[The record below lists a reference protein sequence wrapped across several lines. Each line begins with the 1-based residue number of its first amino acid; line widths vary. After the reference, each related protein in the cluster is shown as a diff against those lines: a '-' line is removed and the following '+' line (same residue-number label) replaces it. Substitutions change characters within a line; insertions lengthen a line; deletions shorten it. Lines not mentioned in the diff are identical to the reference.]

1 MKKIFTLLT
10 LLATM
15 LLSGLCYGQE
25 VKEADYYKLKMM
37 ELVQNIKSTAV
48 NVNPNFGLILNGGIN
63 IYVADKYVQ
72 DGEAKVNNFLQS
84 VDGVLLEGLNFGYEF
99 KDDKKTSDK
108 VRKDIFRRLTLPV
121 QAGVPIFN
129 IDYCENLRN
138 RSMATV
144 MARQDNI
151 VNFCSDRNL
160 TSIPVAEL
168 HPNAVNSLAEV
179 NNFIAV
185 FNPQKHDVKG
195 MYLSA
200 LQRSNYDLLI
210 IDAFYHGELLTAEE
224 IAKLKVKPNG
234 KRRLVYSYLSTG
246 EAEDYRYYWKNEYK
260 KNPPDWLEEANEDW
274 EGNYKVE
281 YWHPEWKAILYQ
293 GKDSYLNKLLAC
305 GYDGAF
311 LDVIDSFYYF
321 EAKED

>member
-1 MKKIFTLLT
+1 
-10 LLATM
+10 
-15 LLSGLCYGQE
+15 
-25 VKEADYYKLKMM
+25 
-37 ELVQNIKSTAV
+37 
-48 NVNPNFGLILNGGIN
+48 GIN

-99 KDDKKTSDK
+99 KDDKKTPDK
-108 VRKDIFRRLTLPV
+108 VRKDILARLILPV
-121 QAGVPIFN
+121 KAGVPVFN

-138 RSMATV
+138 RSMATI
-144 MARQDNI
+144 MARKDNV
-151 VNFCSDRNL
+151 VNFSSDRNL
-160 TSIPVAEL
+160 TSISVAEL
-168 HPNAVNSLAEV
+168 NPNDVNSLSEV

-185 FNPQKHDVKG
+185 FNPQKYDVKG

-210 IDAFYHGELLTAEE
+210 IDAFYHGVLLTAED

-246 EAEDYRYYWKNEYK
+246 EAEDYRYYWKSEYK
-260 KNPPDWLEEANEDW
+260 KNPPAWLEEANENW

-281 YWHPEWKAILYQ
+281 YWHPEWKAILFQ

>member
-1 MKKIFTLLT
+1 MKNIFTLLT
-10 LLATM
+10 LLVTM
-15 LLSGLCYGQE
+15 LVSSICCAQE
-25 VKEADYYKLKMM
+25 TKEADYYKLKMM
-37 ELVQNIKSTAV
+37 ELVQEIKSAAV
-48 NVNPNFGLILNGGIN
+48 SVNPNFGLLLNGGIN
-63 IYVADKYVQ
+63 IYVADNYVQ
-72 DGEAKVNNFLQS
+72 DGETKVNNFLQS

-99 KDDKKTSDK
+99 KDDKKTPDK
-108 VRKDIFRRLTLPV
+108 VRKDIFARLALPV
-121 QAGVPIFN
+121 KAGVPIFN

-138 RSMATV
+138 RSMATI
-144 MARQDNI
+144 MARKDKV
-151 VNFCSDRNL
+151 VNFSSDRNL
-160 TSIPVAEL
+160 TSISMTEL
-168 HPNAVNSLAEV
+168 YPNDVNSLSEV

-185 FNPQKHDVKG
+185 FNPQKYDVKG
-195 MYLSA
+195 MYLST

-210 IDAFYHGELLTAEE
+210 IDAFYHGELLTAED

-246 EAEDYRYYWKNEYK
+246 EAEDYRYYWKSEYK
-260 KNPPDWLEEANEDW
+260 KNPPAWLEEANENW

-281 YWHPEWKAILYQ
+281 YWHTEWKAILFQ

-321 EAKED
+321 EALEN

>member
-1 MKKIFTLLT
+1 MKNIFTLLT
-10 LLATM
+10 LLVTM
-15 LLSGLCYGQE
+15 LVSSICCAQE
-25 VKEADYYKLKMM
+25 TKEADYYKLKMM
-37 ELVQNIKSTAV
+37 ELVQEIKSAAV
-48 NVNPNFGLILNGGIN
+48 SVNPNFGLLLNGGIN
-63 IYVADKYVQ
+63 IYVADNYVQ
-72 DGEAKVNNFLQS
+72 DGEAKVNDFLQS

-99 KDDKKTSDK
+99 KDDKKTPDK
-108 VRKDIFRRLTLPV
+108 VRKNILARLALPV
-121 QAGVPIFN
+121 KAGVPIFN

-138 RSMATV
+138 RSMATI
-144 MARQDNI
+144 MARKDKV
-151 VNFCSDRNL
+151 VNFSSDRNL
-160 TSIPVAEL
+160 TSISVAEL
-168 HPNAVNSLAEV
+168 HPNAVNNLAEV

-185 FNPQKHDVKG
+185 FNPQKYDVKG

-210 IDAFYHGELLTAEE
+210 IDAFYHGELLTAED

-246 EAEDYRYYWKNEYK
+246 EAEDYRYYWKSEYK
-260 KNPPDWLEEANEDW
+260 KNPPTWLEEANENW

-281 YWHPEWKAILYQ
+281 YWHPEWKAILFQ

-321 EAKED
+321 EAFEN

>member
-1 MKKIFTLLT
+1 MMMVSSVCC
-10 LLATM
+10 A
-15 LLSGLCYGQE
+15 QE

-37 ELVQNIKSTAV
+37 ELVQEIKSAAV
-48 NVNPNFGLILNGGIN
+48 SVNPNFGLLLNGGIN
-63 IYVADKYVQ
+63 IYVADNYVQ
-72 DGEAKVNNFLQS
+72 DGEAKVNDFLQS

-99 KDDKKTSDK
+99 KDDKKTPDK
-108 VRKDIFRRLTLPV
+108 VRKNILARLALPV
-121 QAGVPIFN
+121 KAGVPIFN

-138 RSMATV
+138 RSMATI
-144 MARQDNI
+144 MARKDKV
-151 VNFCSDRNL
+151 VNFSSDRNL
-160 TSIPVAEL
+160 TSIYVAEL
-168 HPNAVNSLAEV
+168 HPNAVNNLAEA
-179 NNFIAV
+179 NSFIAV
-185 FNPQKHDVKG
+185 FNPQKYDVKG

-210 IDAFYHGELLTAEE
+210 IDAFYHGELLTAED
-224 IAKLKVKPNG
+224 IARLKVKPNG

-246 EAEDYRYYWKNEYK
+246 EAEDYRYYWNPEYK
-260 KNPPDWLEEANEDW
+260 KNPPAWLEEANENW

-281 YWHPEWKAILYQ
+281 YWHPEWKAILFQ

-321 EAKED
+321 EALEN

>member
-10 LLATM
+10 LLVTM
-15 LLSGLCYGQE
+15 MGSSTCYAQE

-37 ELVQNIKSTAV
+37 ELVQELKSIAV
-48 NVNPNFGLILNGGIN
+48 SVNPNFGLILNGGIN

-99 KDDKKTSDK
+99 KDDKKTPDK
-108 VRKDIFRRLTLPV
+108 VRKDIFTRLALPI
-121 QAGVPIFN
+121 QRGVPVFN

-138 RSMATV
+138 RSMATI
-144 MARQDNI
+144 MARKDKV
-151 VNFCSDRNL
+151 VNFSSDRNL
-160 TSIPVAEL
+160 TSISISEL
-168 HPNAVNSLAEV
+168 NPNDVNSLAEV
-179 NNFIAV
+179 KSFIAV
-185 FNPQKHDVKG
+185 FNPQKYDVKG

-210 IDAFYHGELLTAEE
+210 IDAFYHGELLTAED

-234 KRRLVYSYLSTG
+234 KRRLVYSYMSTG
-246 EAEDYRYYWKNEYK
+246 EAEDYRYYWKPEYK
-260 KNPPDWLEEANEDW
+260 KNPPTWLAAANKNW

-281 YWHPEWKAILYQ
+281 YWRDEWKDILFRGQ
-293 GKDSYLNKLLAC
+293 ESYLNKLLAC

-321 EAKED
+321 EALEE

>member
-10 LLATM
+10 LLLAMLAT
-15 LLSGLCYGQE
+15 SLCYGEE

-37 ELVQNIKSTAV
+37 ELVQEIKSTAV
-48 NVNPNFGLILNGGIN
+48 SVNPNFGLILNGGIN
-63 IYVADKYVQ
+63 IYVAGNYVK
-72 DGEAKVNNFLQS
+72 DGEAKVNSFLQS
-84 VDGVLLEGLNFGYEF
+84 VDGVLMEGLNFGYEF
-99 KDDKKTSDK
+99 KDDKKTPDK
-108 VRKDIFRRLTLPV
+108 VRKDILARLALPV
-121 QAGVPIFN
+121 QAGMPILN

-138 RSMATV
+138 RSMATI
-144 MARQDNI
+144 MARKDNV
-151 VNFCSDRNL
+151 VNFSSDRNL
-160 TSIPVAEL
+160 TSISVAEL
-168 HPNAVNSLAEV
+168 NPNDVNSLSEV

-185 FNPQKHDVKG
+185 FNPQKYDVKG

-210 IDAFYHGELLTAEE
+210 IDAFYHGELLTAED

-246 EAEDYRYYWKNEYK
+246 EAEDYRYYWKSEYK
-260 KNPPDWLEEANEDW
+260 NNPPAWIEEANENW

-281 YWHPEWKAILYQ
+281 YWHPEWKAILFQ

>member
-10 LLATM
+10 LLVTM
-15 LLSGLCYGQE
+15 VVSSACYGQE
-25 VKEADYYKLKMM
+25 VKQADYYKLKMM
-37 ELVQNIKSTAV
+37 EIVQEIKGTAV
-48 NVNPNFGLILNGGIN
+48 SVNPDFGLILNGGVN
-63 IYVADKYVQ
+63 IYVPDEYMQ

-99 KDDKKTSDK
+99 KDDKKTPDK
-108 VRKDIFRRLTLPV
+108 VRKDIFGRLALPMK
-121 QAGVPIFN
+121 AGVPILN
-129 IDYCENLRN
+129 IDYCKNLRN
-138 RSMATV
+138 RSMATL
-144 MARQDNI
+144 MARQDNV
-151 VNFCSDRNL
+151 VNFSSDREL

-168 HPNAVNSLAEV
+168 YPNDVNSLADV

-185 FNPQKHDVKG
+185 FNPQKHEVKG

-210 IDAFYHGELLTAEE
+210 IDAFYHGELLTVED
-224 IAKLKVKPNG
+224 ITKLKVKPNG
-234 KRRLVYSYLSTG
+234 KRRLVYSYLSVG
-246 EAEDYRYYWKNEYK
+246 EAEDYRYYWKKEYK
-260 KNPPDWLEEANEDW
+260 NNPPVWLEEANEDW

-281 YWHPEWKAILYQ
+281 YWHPEWKTILYKD
-293 GKDSYLNKLLAC
+293 KDSYLNKLLAC

>member
-1 MKKIFTLLT
+1 MKNIFTLLT
-10 LLATM
+10 LLVTVLVSSICCA
-15 LLSGLCYGQE
+15 QE
-25 VKEADYYKLKMM
+25 TKEADYYKLKMM
-37 ELVQNIKSTAV
+37 ELVQEIKSAAV
-48 NVNPNFGLILNGGIN
+48 SVNSNFGLLLNGGIN
-63 IYVADKYVQ
+63 IYVADNYVQ
-72 DGEAKVNNFLQS
+72 AGETKVNNFLQS

-99 KDDKKTSDK
+99 KDDKKTPDK
-108 VRKDIFRRLTLPV
+108 VRKNILARLALPV
-121 QAGVPIFN
+121 KAGVPIFN

-138 RSMATV
+138 RSMATI
-144 MARQDNI
+144 MARKDKV
-151 VNFCSDRNL
+151 VNFSSDRNL
-160 TSIPVAEL
+160 TSISVAEL
-168 HPNAVNSLAEV
+168 HPNAVNNLAEV

-185 FNPQKHDVKG
+185 FNPQKYDVKG

-210 IDAFYHGELLTAEE
+210 IDAFYHGELLTAED

-246 EAEDYRYYWKNEYK
+246 EAEDYRYYWNPEYK
-260 KNPPDWLEEANEDW
+260 KNPPAWLKEANENW

-281 YWHPEWKAILYQ
+281 YWHPEWKAILFQ

-321 EAKED
+321 EALEN

>member
-1 MKKIFTLLT
+1 MKKIFMLLT
-10 LLATM
+10 LVVTM
-15 LLSGLCYGQE
+15 MVSFVCCAQE

-37 ELVQNIKSTAV
+37 ELVQEIKSTAV

-72 DGEAKVNNFLQS
+72 DGEAKVNSFLQS

-99 KDDKKTSDK
+99 KDDKKTPDK
-108 VRKDIFRRLTLPV
+108 VRKDIFARLSLPV

-138 RSMATV
+138 RSMATI
-144 MARQDNI
+144 MARKDNV
-151 VNFCSDRNL
+151 VNFSSDRNL
-160 TSIPVAEL
+160 TSISVAEL
-168 HPNAVNSLAEV
+168 NPNDVNSLAEV

-185 FNPQKHDVKG
+185 FNPQKYDVKG

-210 IDAFYHGELLTAEE
+210 IDAFYHGELLTAED

-246 EAEDYRYYWKNEYK
+246 EAEDYRYYWKSEYK
-260 KNPPDWLEEANEDW
+260 NNPPAWLEEANENW

-281 YWHPEWKAILYQ
+281 YWHPEWKAILFQ